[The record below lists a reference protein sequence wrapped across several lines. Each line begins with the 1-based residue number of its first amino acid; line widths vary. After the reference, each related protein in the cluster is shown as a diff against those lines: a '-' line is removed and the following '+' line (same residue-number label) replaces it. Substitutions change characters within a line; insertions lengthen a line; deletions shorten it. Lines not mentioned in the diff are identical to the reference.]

1 VPVTPVHSLVAIARN
16 GWSRSIGTPG
26 PNQSESVVAI
36 SRYAH
41 VRRRLQIFSK
51 GVEEKRELDSLGHYV
66 WLTEFIERLTD
77 VIRKMGREK

>member
-1 VPVTPVHSLVAIARN
+1 M
-16 GWSRSIGTPG
+16 
-26 PNQSESVVAI
+26 PNPENI
-36 SRYAH
+36 L